1 LSFLPQK
8 FLLQK
13 FMVHS
18 SPNHQAL
25 VCNNCRYD
33 ANALAATHCEVCG
46 QLLEVQ
52 DSATPPKP
60 KRSMRFGWLGIT
72 ALMLLGIGG
81 GLWLWKHQENVPKTS
96 SALSTASDIQLY
108 SSMREV
114 QNVPTGI
121 FNYGGAILFAPLTK
135 FGMNDAIAQAHPD
148 FRLRYTEP
156 MNKNPGSGTGIEMLM
171 NGQLSFSQ
179 SGRPLKE
186 AEYVQAKNRG
196 FRLEQIPVA
205 LDGVAFFTHPSI
217 NITGLSLDRVQDIF
231 RGKVANWEEV
241 GGPNVPIVPISL
253 DPKLTST
260 IQVLFEGLEDAVL
273 SPDATIVRD
282 YTAAIRKVSETPGAI
297 SYASAPSVIDQRTIH
312 LLALA
317 KTGSKQFV
325 QVSTQGNQID
335 AEALRNGTYPF
346 TRRLFV
352 IVRRDGTLDEK
363 AGVAYA
369 NFLLSADGQK
379 IIEKSGFVA
388 IR

>member
-1 LSFLPQK
+1 
-8 FLLQK
+8 
-13 FMVHS
+13 MVHYS
-18 SPNHQAL
+18 SDRQAL
-25 VCNNCRYD
+25 VCDNCRYD
-33 ANALAATHCEVCG
+33 ANVLTATHCEVCG
-46 QLLEVQ
+46 QLLE
-52 DSATPPKP
+52 DRGSSLPSSKP
-60 KRSMRFGWLGIT
+60 NRSIPWRWLSVA
-72 ALMLLGIGG
+72 ALILLGIGG
-81 GLWLWKHQENVPKTS
+81 GFWFWKHQESAPKKAS
-96 SALSTASDIQLY
+96 SLSSSSPIQLY
-108 SSMREV
+108 PSIRDV
-114 QNVPTGI
+114 KNVPDGI
-121 FNYGGAILFAPLTK
+121 FNYGGAILFAPLAK
-135 FGMNDAIAQAHPD
+135 YGMNDAIAQAYPE

-156 MNKNPGSGTGIEMLM
+156 MNKNPGTGTGIEMLI

-186 AEYVQAKNRG
+186 AEYAQAKNRG
-196 FRLEQIPVA
+196 FQLEQVPVA

-231 RGKVANWEEV
+231 RGKVTNWEEV
-241 GGPNVPIVPISL
+241 GGPNVPIVPVSL

-260 IQVLFEGLEDAVL
+260 IQVLFEGLDDAVL

-325 QVSTQGNQID
+325 QISTKGNQID

-352 IVRRDGTLDEK
+352 IIRRDGTLDEK